1 MFGRMSIGKRILFI
15 LGGALVVMQ
24 FFQIDR
30 SNPPSKDPLAGP
42 EQVKAVLERACYD
55 CHSNETRWPW
65 YAYVAPMSWLVGDHV
80 TEGRSELNF
89 SDWRAMSAKDR
100 AEMRE
105 EVYEEAAEGNMPP
118 SDYLLLHSDAALS
131 ADDLAILRDW
141 SQAKLSDE
149 PKISPAP
156 QMRQAAE
163 QNDVKNADTENGAS
177 GSEHGEEADESGH

>member
-1 MFGRMSIGKRILFI
+1 MSGNRFSLGKRILI
-15 LGGALVVMQ
+15 VLGVVIVVMQ

-42 EQVKAVLERACYD
+42 AQVKAVLERACYD

-80 TEGRSELNF
+80 TEGRRELNF
-89 SDWRAMSAKDR
+89 SEWRAMSAGDR

-105 EVYEEAAEGNMPP
+105 EIYEEAAEGNMPP

-131 ADDLAILRDW
+131 AEDLAILREW
-141 SQAKLSDE
+141 SAASYGDE

-156 QMRQAAE
+156 QLRQAAE
-163 QNDVKNADTENGAS
+163 QNESESVNTENGAS
-177 GSEHGEEADESGH
+177 GSEHEEEGESGH